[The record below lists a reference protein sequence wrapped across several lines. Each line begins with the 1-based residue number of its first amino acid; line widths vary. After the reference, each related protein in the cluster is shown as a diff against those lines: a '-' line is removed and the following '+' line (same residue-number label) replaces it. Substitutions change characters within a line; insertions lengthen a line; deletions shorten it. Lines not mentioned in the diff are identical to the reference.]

1 MLSYEEFELEL
12 MEELAKRYPD
22 AKIVKESRYK
32 FNRVKKG
39 IVIEGPGNIHPT
51 IYPEEFYEAYQ
62 RLEDMELVIGSI
74 DLAIEYEKVEG
85 FKEIVKDWNQA
96 KECIYPYIVN
106 LDKNKLCMDCNEY
119 VYKEKLDFAYGVYLE
134 LKDDKDGGLACVNV
148 TKELLKLWNV
158 SEDEVFAIAEKNAK
172 YYVRPMKQ
180 VIAELMELDCSEIDV
195 SEDNAM
201 YVLSNNTKNRGA
213 AGMFDLDLLSKTAE
227 ELQSNFFILP
237 SSIHEI
243 ILLLDKSAP
252 TEQML
257 KEMVEEINQT
267 QVRVEEFLSDNI
279 YYYSRETKDVVRVS
293 MD

>member
-12 MEELAKRYPD
+12 MEELAKHYPD

-106 LDKNKLCMDCNEY
+106 LDKNKSCMDCNEY
-119 VYKEKLDFAYGVYLE
+119 VYKEKLDFSYGLYLE
-134 LKDDKDGGLACVNV
+134 LQDEKDGGLACVNV

-158 SEDEVFAIAEKNAK
+158 SEDEVFEIAEKNAK

-180 VIAELMELDCSEIDV
+180 VIAELMDLDCSEIDV

-201 YVLSNNTKNRGA
+201 YVLTNGTRNRGA
-213 AGMFDLDLLSKTAE
+213 AGMFDLELLSKTAE

-243 ILLLDKSAP
+243 ILLLEESAP

-279 YYYSRETKDVVRVS
+279 YYYSRATKDVVRVS